1 MKQNQKGFTLIE
13 LLAVIVILAIIAL
26 IATPI
31 ILNVVNDSRKK
42 AAQDSAY
49 GVVEAVKLAYSEAMT
64 DNNAPT
70 GPVTIDFSDS
80 KDDWKI
86 GTKKVNVSG
95 TQPDSGAIQIDTE
108 GNISFAKDKNDA
120 GFKISNYPCTMDS
133 NSKITCGD

>member
-64 DNNAPT
+64 DNDAPT
-70 GPVTIDFSDS
+70 ETVTIDFSDS

-86 GTKKVNVSG
+86 GAKKVNISG

-108 GNISFAKDKNDA
+108 GNISFAKDKNNA
-120 GFKISNYPCTMDS
+120 GFKINKYSCTMDS